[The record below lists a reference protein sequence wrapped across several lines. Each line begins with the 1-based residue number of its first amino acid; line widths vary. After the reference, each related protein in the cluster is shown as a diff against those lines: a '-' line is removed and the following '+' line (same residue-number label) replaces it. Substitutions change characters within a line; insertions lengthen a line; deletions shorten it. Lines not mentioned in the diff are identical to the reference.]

1 MFCEAEL
8 VNRKKSFYKNVRVG
22 NLNPDVIMRNS
33 ICTSRIPNLIITSKE
48 NKKREISI
56 DNWSK

>member
-1 MFCEAEL
+1 MFCEAEF

-56 DNWSK
+56 DNRSK

>member
-8 VNRKKSFYKNVRVG
+8 VNIKKNFYKNVG

-33 ICTSRIPNLIITSKE
+33 VCTLRIPNLIITSKK
-48 NKKREISI
+48 NKKREISV
-56 DNWSK
+56 DNRSK